1 MPPIAKDCGINSIN
15 IQLTQL
21 RSGLYWEVRRPAA
34 PPHLIDTTAFPRI
47 ALRAAEPHPR
57 QSTSSYRLFVLPEYL
72 ATRSSDPR
80 SHSEEKRAG
89 PGRDSQTRRDSR
101 FRNCD
106 IYAVY
111 ELKSEDKPFS
121 EILMGDIQTSH
132 QYSPAVPIS
141 RTRPPYSAHS
151 LGSGAVV
158 PEGARGSS
166 AAAVALA
173 AGRSVVIC
181 EALARTDRKK

>member
-1 MPPIAKDCGINSIN
+1 MN
-15 IQLTQL
+15 
-21 RSGLYWEVRRPAA
+21 RV
-34 PPHLIDTTAFPRI
+34 

-132 QYSPAVPIS
+132 QYSPSMPIS
-141 RTRPPYSAHS
+141 RTLPPFPPAPH
-151 LGSGAVV
+151 SGAGSPSTAMMQPATNVV
-158 PEGARGSS
+158 SPQVERSGVVKLDELLGA
-166 AAAVALA
+166 LH
-173 AGRSVVIC
+173 
-181 EALARTDRKK
+181 

>member
-72 ATRSSDPR
+72 ATRSSDAR

-141 RTRPPYSAHS
+141 RTLPLSPRTLSA
-151 LGSGAVV
+151 AD
-158 PEGARGSS
+158 RGSRRS
-166 AAAVALA
+166 TRVVGGSRSPCSRAL
-173 AGRSVVIC
+173 GCYLRS
-181 EALARTDRKK
+181 TGSY

>member
-1 MPPIAKDCGINSIN
+1 MPPIAKDFGINSIN
-15 IQLTQL
+15 IQLTWPL
-21 RSGLYWEVRRPAA
+21 LGGTASGC
-34 PPHLIDTTAFPRI
+34 TASPDRHHRLPRI

-141 RTRPPYSAHS
+141 RTLPLSPRT
-151 LGSGAVV
+151 L
-158 PEGARGSS
+158 S
-166 AAAVALA
+166 AA
-173 AGRSVVIC
+173 
-181 EALARTDRKK
+181 EPWF